1 MLLLLLVSIPPSLSE
16 RVVVAF
22 NNSHECQQHV
32 VMFIASSASN
42 SPATLGVHCSGRW
55 MVVSGTDVALLIPA
69 LNSLISSSYPPGKP
83 AVQFDSMVRGARL
96 VQVSVTLDDE
106 MLDAVDAYNTAAAL
120 HLHAEKAP
128 IQGSAHVIPNPAG
141 LEQWNRDFVLG
152 RLEGEFGMDIEALE
166 VLDEAGA
173 KDHFDEIVAV
183 LDSGVAA
190 SALPLFGRRLIQ
202 GYDFVSGLDISGDGD
217 GRDPNPLDPG
227 FDEEGRDGGPCGV
240 PPWHGTYMMS
250 VLGASRS
257 ANFSGL
263 LPNAR
268 ILSMR
273 VIGHCLDGYMFDVA
287 EAILWA
293 VGLAVDGVKKIN
305 RHPAKVIVM
314 SFSGRGQCPLFLQ
327 EAVDIAREH
336 FGARL
341 YAATGNEGGGGDG
354 SSMASDFFPGNC
366 RGVISVGALGRDG
379 QVAMYSPDCADEY
392 MPGGGDVMVDPVP
405 CIGPYM
411 QVGVFWSLR

>member
-1 MLLLLLVSIPPSLSE
+1 
-16 RVVVAF
+16 
-22 NNSHECQQHV
+22 
-32 VMFIASSASN
+32 
-42 SPATLGVHCSGRW
+42 

-96 VQVSVTLDDE
+96 FKVSVTLDDE

-128 IQGSAHVIPNPAG
+128 IQESAHVIPNPAG

-217 GRDPNPLDPG
+217 
-227 FDEEGRDGGPCGV
+227 
-240 PPWHGTYMMS
+240 
-250 VLGASRS
+250 
-257 ANFSGL
+257 
-263 LPNAR
+263 
-268 ILSMR
+268 
-273 VIGHCLDGYMFDVA
+273 
-287 EAILWA
+287 
-293 VGLAVDGVKKIN
+293 
-305 RHPAKVIVM
+305 
-314 SFSGRGQCPLFLQ
+314 
-327 EAVDIAREH
+327 
-336 FGARL
+336 
-341 YAATGNEGGGGDG
+341 
-354 SSMASDFFPGNC
+354 
-366 RGVISVGALGRDG
+366 
-379 QVAMYSPDCADEY
+379 
-392 MPGGGDVMVDPVP
+392 
-405 CIGPYM
+405 
-411 QVGVFWSLR
+411 